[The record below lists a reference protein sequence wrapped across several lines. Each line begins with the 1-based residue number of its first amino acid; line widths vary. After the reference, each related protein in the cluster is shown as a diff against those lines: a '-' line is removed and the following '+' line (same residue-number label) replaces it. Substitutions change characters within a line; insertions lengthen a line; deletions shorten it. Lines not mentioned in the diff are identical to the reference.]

1 MRKLNLYTL
10 TALLATCAGCTDS
23 LPDNGEPSSS
33 ALQLV
38 SVGLAETIQ
47 TRGIVTSINQ
57 VKLYVANADAL
68 TAYNTLTP
76 TLLFTQSNG
85 SWSSTA
91 SVEITMANGSADVY
105 ACYPDADI
113 TSGSNLTIPVSV
125 RKGSDSDETQRLD
138 FTGSQQTDYL
148 YATKQAGITQTN
160 RAISLTMNHA
170 LAKVS
175 FRIDKE
181 TDVSE
186 SLYLKQISIQSN
198 TNKLQ
203 VGEGSMQLTDGV
215 LNGLVSTSVVT
226 LNGSKELSTSL
237 SSPNVSCLMAPM
249 SATESVLSFSL
260 TVAVGS
266 EGSTELRTFK
276 TASAT
281 PVQWQAGKH
290 YMYSITVNK
299 IGGILKNF
307 KVEDWKSDASQ
318 DTNIG
323 I

>member
-68 TAYNTLTP
+68 TAYNASTP

-91 SVEITMANGSADVY
+91 SVEITTANGSADVY
-105 ACYPDADI
+105 ACYP
-113 TSGSNLTIPVSV
+113 
-125 RKGSDSDETQRLD
+125 
-138 FTGSQQTDYL
+138 
-148 YATKQAGITQTN
+148 YATKQAGIIQTN

-203 VGEGSMQLTDGV
+203 VGEGSMQLTMG
-215 LNGLVSTSVVT
+215 
-226 LNGSKELSTSL
+226 
-237 SSPNVSCLMAPM
+237 
-249 SATESVLSFSL
+249 
-260 TVAVGS
+260 
-266 EGSTELRTFK
+266 
-276 TASAT
+276 
-281 PVQWQAGKH
+281 
-290 YMYSITVNK
+290 Y
-299 IGGILKNF
+299 
-307 KVEDWKSDASQ
+307 
-318 DTNIG
+318 
-323 I
+323 

>member
-68 TAYNTLTP
+68 TAYNTSTP

-91 SVEITMANGSADVY
+91 SVEITTANGSADVY
-105 ACYPDADI
+105 ACYPDVDI

-125 RKGSDSDETQRLD
+125 RKGSDSDETQQLD

-307 KVEDWKSDASQ
+307 KAEDWKSDASQ

>member
-1 MRKLNLYTL
+1 M
-10 TALLATCAGCTDS
+10 
-23 LPDNGEPSSS
+23 
-33 ALQLV
+33 
-38 SVGLAETIQ
+38 
-47 TRGIVTSINQ
+47 TSINQ

-68 TAYNTLTP
+68 TAYNTSTP

>member
-68 TAYNTLTP
+68 TAYNTSTP

-91 SVEITMANGSADVY
+91 SVEITTANGSADVY
-105 ACYPDADI
+105 ACYPDVDI

-125 RKGSDSDETQRLD
+125 RKGSDSDETQQLD

-281 PVQWQAGKH
+281 PLQWQAGKH

>member
-57 VKLYVANADAL
+57 VKLYVANTGLL
-68 TAYNTLTP
+68 TAYNTSTP

-91 SVEITMANGSADVY
+91 SVEITTANGSADVY
-105 ACYPDADI
+105 ACYPDVDI

-125 RKGSDSDETQRLD
+125 RKGSDSDETQQLD

>member
-68 TAYNTLTP
+68 TAYNPSTP

-91 SVEITMANGSADVY
+91 SVEITTANGSADVY
-105 ACYPDADI
+105 ACYPDVDI

-125 RKGSDSDETQRLD
+125 RKGSDSDETQQLD

>member
-1 MRKLNLYTL
+1 
-10 TALLATCAGCTDS
+10 
-23 LPDNGEPSSS
+23 
-33 ALQLV
+33 
-38 SVGLAETIQ
+38 
-47 TRGIVTSINQ
+47 
-57 VKLYVANADAL
+57 
-68 TAYNTLTP
+68 
-76 TLLFTQSNG
+76 
-85 SWSSTA
+85 
-91 SVEITMANGSADVY
+91 
-105 ACYPDADI
+105 
-113 TSGSNLTIPVSV
+113 
-125 RKGSDSDETQRLD
+125 
-138 FTGSQQTDYL
+138 
-148 YATKQAGITQTN
+148 
-160 RAISLTMNHA
+160 MNHA

-249 SATESVLSFSL
+249 RATESVLSFSL

>member
-68 TAYNTLTP
+68 TAYNTSTP

-91 SVEITMANGSADVY
+91 SVEITTANGSADVY
-105 ACYPDADI
+105 ACYPDVDI

-125 RKGSDSDETQRLD
+125 RKGSDSDETQQLD

-281 PVQWQAGKH
+281 PVLWQAGKH

>member
-68 TAYNTLTP
+68 TAYNTSTP

-91 SVEITMANGSADVY
+91 SVEITTANGSADVY
-105 ACYPDADI
+105 ACYPDVDI

-125 RKGSDSDETQRLD
+125 RKGSDSDETQQLD

-160 RAISLTMNHA
+160 RAIS

>member
-1 MRKLNLYTL
+1 MR
-10 TALLATCAGCTDS
+10 
-23 LPDNGEPSSS
+23 PS
-33 ALQLV
+33 
-38 SVGLAETIQ
+38 
-47 TRGIVTSINQ
+47 
-57 VKLYVANADAL
+57 
-68 TAYNTLTP
+68 
-76 TLLFTQSNG
+76 
-85 SWSSTA
+85 
-91 SVEITMANGSADVY
+91 
-105 ACYPDADI
+105 
-113 TSGSNLTIPVSV
+113 
-125 RKGSDSDETQRLD
+125 D

-260 TVAVGS
+260 TVAVSS

>member
-68 TAYNTLTP
+68 TAYNTSTP

-91 SVEITMANGSADVY
+91 SVEITTANGS
-105 ACYPDADI
+105 
-113 TSGSNLTIPVSV
+113 
-125 RKGSDSDETQRLD
+125 
-138 FTGSQQTDYL
+138 DYL

-260 TVAVGS
+260 TVAVSS

>member
-68 TAYNTLTP
+68 TAYNTSTP

-91 SVEITMANGSADVY
+91 SVEITTANGSADVY
-105 ACYPDADI
+105 ACYPDVDI

-125 RKGSDSDETQRLD
+125 RKGSDSDETQQLD

-170 LAKVS
+170 FAKVS

>member
-1 MRKLNLYTL
+1 MGVL
-10 TALLATCAGCTDS
+10 TS
-23 LPDNGEPSSS
+23 MP
-33 ALQLV
+33 
-38 SVGLAETIQ
+38 
-47 TRGIVTSINQ
+47 
-57 VKLYVANADAL
+57 
-68 TAYNTLTP
+68 
-76 TLLFTQSNG
+76 
-85 SWSSTA
+85 
-91 SVEITMANGSADVY
+91 
-105 ACYPDADI
+105 
-113 TSGSNLTIPVSV
+113 
-125 RKGSDSDETQRLD
+125 GSDSDETQQLD

>member
-68 TAYNTLTP
+68 TAYNTSTP

-85 SWSSTA
+85 SWSSIA
-91 SVEITMANGSADVY
+91 SVEITTANGSADVY

-113 TSGSNLTIPVSV
+113 TSVSNLPIPVSV
-125 RKGSDSDETQRLD
+125 RKGSDSDETQQLD

>member
-68 TAYNTLTP
+68 TAYNTSTP

-91 SVEITMANGSADVY
+91 SVEITTANGSADVY
-105 ACYPDADI
+105 ACYPDVDI

-125 RKGSDSDETQRLD
+125 RKGSDSDETQQLD

>member
-68 TAYNTLTP
+68 TAYNTSTP

-91 SVEITMANGSADVY
+91 SVEITTANGSADVY
-105 ACYPDADI
+105 ACYPDVDI

-125 RKGSDSDETQRLD
+125 RKGSDSDDTQQLD

>member
-68 TAYNTLTP
+68 TAYNTSTP

-91 SVEITMANGSADVY
+91 SVEITTANGSADVY
-105 ACYPDADI
+105 ACYPDVDI

-125 RKGSDSDETQRLD
+125 RKGSDSDETQQLD

-307 KVEDWKSDASQ
+307 KLQDWKSDASQ

>member
-47 TRGIVTSINQ
+47 TRGIVTSIN
-57 VKLYVANADAL
+57 ADAL
-68 TAYNTLTP
+68 TAYNTSTP

-91 SVEITMANGSADVY
+91 SVEITTANGSADVY
-105 ACYPDADI
+105 ACYPDVDI

-175 FRIDKE
+175 FRRDKE